1 MGPSYIYVRPHIGSL
16 QGDGEG
22 GEKME
27 KQLFISSI
35 PMLAVIRQP
44 NRGGKIE
51 AHTHII
57 HHLQGGW
64 VLLQNT
70 MHDFCNIKIYLQER
84 ILESTWKLITP

>member
-1 MGPSYIYVRPHIGSL
+1 MQGLSVRMMGPSYIYVRPHIGSL

-51 AHTHII
+51 AHTHNRSPPAGR
-57 HHLQGGW
+57 L
-64 VLLQNT
+64 
-70 MHDFCNIKIYLQER
+70 
-84 ILESTWKLITP
+84 STTAKYYA

>member
-1 MGPSYIYVRPHIGSL
+1 MQGLSVRMMGPSYIYVRPHIGSL

-57 HHLQGGW
+57 HHLQGG
-64 VLLQNT
+64 
-70 MHDFCNIKIYLQER
+70 
-84 ILESTWKLITP
+84 